1 MFTGL
6 VQAVGRVESSQ
17 RRGDV
22 LELVIAS
29 EPIASELEVGA
40 SVSVSGVC
48 LTATRISGAS
58 FHVDV
63 AMETERRTR
72 LGRLASGALV
82 NLELPLRPTDRLGG
96 HIVQGHVDE
105 LGRVGTCG
113 PREGNHVVRVE
124 HSREASSFVVEKG
137 SIAIDG
143 VSLTVMASGPGWL
156 EVMLIPHT
164 LDVTTLGRLAP
175 GDGVH
180 LEYDILAKYVAR
192 LAEPYRPVGPE
203 GPERPEEKVP

>member
-6 VQAVGRVESSQ
+6 VQSIGRLASAE

-22 LELVIAS
+22 LELVIESQA
-29 EPIASELEVGA
+29 IASELEPGA
-40 SVSVSGVC
+40 SVAVSGVC
-48 LTATRISGAS
+48 LTATSIGESAFR
-58 FHVDV
+58 VDV
-63 AMETERRTR
+63 ARETEGRTT
-72 LGRLASGALV
+72 LGARSKGAIL
-82 NLELPLRPTDRLGG
+82 NLELPLRATDRMGG

-105 LGRVGTCG
+105 VGRVVESG
-113 PREGNHVVRVE
+113 PRGGNHVLGVQ
-124 HSREASSFVVEKG
+124 HSREGSRFVVEKG

-143 VSLTVMASGPGWL
+143 VSLTVMGAGPGWL

-164 LDVTTLGRLAP
+164 LAVTTLAQLAP

-192 LAEPYRPVGPE
+192 LAEAYRSG
-203 GPERPEEKVP
+203 

>member
-6 VQAVGRVESSQ
+6 VQAVGRLDSSR

-22 LELVIAS
+22 LELVIES
-29 EPIASELEVGA
+29 ESIASELELGA

-48 LTATRISGAS
+48 LTATEIAAS
-58 FHVDV
+58 SFRVDV
-63 AMETERRTR
+63 AKETELRTR
-72 LGRLASGALV
+72 LGRLPSGEPL
-82 NLELPLRPTDRLGG
+82 NLELPLRPMDRLGG

-105 LGRVGTCG
+105 LGKVAASG
-113 PREGNHVVRVE
+113 PREGNHVLSVE
-124 HSREASSFVVEKG
+124 HSREASRFVVEKG

-143 VSLTVMASGPGWL
+143 VSLTVMGSGPGWL

-164 LDVTTLGRLAP
+164 LAVTTLGRLSP

-192 LAEPYRPVGPE
+192 LAEAYRPDRNDP
-203 GPERPEEKVP
+203 

>member
-6 VQAVGRVESSQ
+6 IQAVGHLESSR
-17 RRGDV
+17 RRGEV
-22 LELVIAS
+22 LELVIDS
-29 EPIASELEVGA
+29 EPIASELELGA

-48 LTATRISGAS
+48 LTATEISSGS
-58 FHVDV
+58 FRVDV
-63 AMETERRTR
+63 AQETERRTR
-72 LGRLASGALV
+72 LGRLAAGEPL

-105 LGRVGTCG
+105 LGRVAAFG
-113 PREGNHVVRVE
+113 PREGNLVLRVE
-124 HSREASSFVVEKG
+124 HSPDASPFVVEKG

-164 LDVTTLGRLAP
+164 LAVTTPRLAP

-192 LAEPYRPVGPE
+192 LIAPYRVE
-203 GPERPEEKVP
+203 S

>member
-6 VQAVGRVESSQ
+6 VQAIGRVASI
-17 RRGDV
+17 RRKGDV
-22 LELVIAS
+22 LELGIESESIA
-29 EPIASELEVGA
+29 PELEIGS

-48 LTATRISGAS
+48 LTATEISGGA
-58 FHVDV
+58 FRVEV
-63 AMETERRTR
+63 AKETERRTR
-72 LGRLASGALV
+72 LGGLEPGEPL

-96 HIVQGHVDE
+96 HFVQGHVDE
-105 LGRVGTCG
+105 LGRVLESG
-113 PREGNHVVRVE
+113 PREGNHGLRVE
-124 HSREASSFVVEKG
+124 HSREASRFVVEKG

-143 VSLTVMASGPGWL
+143 VSLTVTASGPGWL

-164 LDVTTLGRLAP
+164 LAVTTLGRLSP

-192 LAEPYRPVGPE
+192 LAEPYRPDGEP
-203 GPERPEEKVP
+203 

>member
-6 VQAVGRVESSQ
+6 VQAVGRLDSSR

-22 LELVIAS
+22 LELVIES
-29 EPIASELEVGA
+29 EPIAPELALGG

-48 LTATRISGAS
+48 LTATEVAPSS
-58 FHVDV
+58 FRVDV
-63 AMETERRTR
+63 AKETELRTR
-72 LGRLASGALV
+72 LGRLLSGEPL

-105 LGRVGTCG
+105 LGRVAASG
-113 PREGNHVVRVE
+113 PREGNHVLRVE
-124 HSREASSFVVEKG
+124 HLREASRFVVEKG

-164 LDVTTLGRLAP
+164 LAVTTLGRISP

-192 LAEPYRPVGPE
+192 LAEPYW
-203 GPERPEEKVP
+203 PERPRRDDP

>member
-6 VQAVGRVESSQ
+6 IQAVGLLESAR
-17 RRGDV
+17 RRGEM

-29 EPIASELEVGA
+29 GAIAAELDLGA
-40 SVSVSGVC
+40 SVCVSGVC
-48 LTATRISGAS
+48 LTATEISSKS
-58 FHVDV
+58 FRVDV
-63 AMETERRTR
+63 ARETERRTR
-72 LGRLASGALV
+72 LPRLAPGAPL

-105 LGRVGTCG
+105 LGRVMAFG
-113 PREGNHVVRVE
+113 PREGNQVLRVD
-124 HSREASSFVVEKG
+124 HSLEASAFVVEKG

-143 VSLTVMASGPGWL
+143 VSLTVMASGRGWL

-164 LDVTTLGRLAP
+164 LAVTTLARLAP

-192 LAEPYRPVGPE
+192 LVAPYRVE
-203 GPERPEEKVP
+203 S

>member
-6 VQAVGRVESSQ
+6 VQAVGRLESSR

-22 LELVIAS
+22 LELVI
-29 EPIASELEVGA
+29 ESELIAPELDLGA

-48 LTATRISGAS
+48 LTATELAS
-58 FHVDV
+58 SSFRVNV
-63 AMETERRTR
+63 AQETERRTR
-72 LGRLASGALV
+72 LGRLNPGDAL

-105 LGRVGTCG
+105 LGLVAESGT
-113 PREGNHVVRVE
+113 RDGNHVLRVE
-124 HSREASSFVVEKG
+124 HSRESSRFVVEKG

-143 VSLTVMASGPGWL
+143 VSLTVVAAGSGWL
-156 EVMLIPHT
+156 QVMLIPHT
-164 LDVTTLGRLAP
+164 LAVTTLGRLAP

-192 LAEPYRPVGPE
+192 LAEPYGR
-203 GPERPEEKVP
+203 ERPEGQAP

>member
-6 VQAVGRVESSQ
+6 IQAMGRLESVE

-22 LELVIAS
+22 LELVIES
-29 EPIASELEVGA
+29 RTIARDLEIGA
-40 SVSVSGVC
+40 SVAVSGVC
-48 LTATRISGAS
+48 LTATSIRESS
-58 FHVDV
+58 FRVDV
-63 AMETERRTR
+63 ARETEGRTT
-72 LGRLASGALV
+72 LGALLPGAPL
-82 NLELPLRPTDRLGG
+82 NLELPLRPSDRLGG

-105 LGRVGTCG
+105 VGRVVESG
-113 PREGNHVVRVE
+113 PRGGNYVLKVE
-124 HSREASSFVVEKG
+124 HSRDGCRFVVEKG

-143 VSLTVMASGPGWL
+143 VSLTVMGTGRGWL

-164 LDVTTLGRLAP
+164 LAVTTLVRLAP

-192 LAEPYRPVGPE
+192 LVEAYRSE
-203 GPERPEEKVP
+203 

>member
-6 VQAVGRVESSQ
+6 VQAIGRIESSR

-22 LELVIAS
+22 LEVFIESESIAR
-29 EPIASELEVGA
+29 ELEVGA

-48 LTATRISGAS
+48 LTATEVGGKS
-58 FHVDV
+58 FRVDV
-63 AMETERRTR
+63 ARETERRTR
-72 LGRLASGALV
+72 LGRLGPGDPV

-105 LGRVGTCG
+105 LGRVAEASR
-113 PREGNHVVRVE
+113 REVDYVLRVE
-124 HSREASSFVVEKG
+124 HSKERSPLVVEKG

-143 VSLTVMASGPGWL
+143 VSLTVTTSGPGWL

-192 LAEPYRPVGPE
+192 LAEPYRRGE
-203 GPERPEEKVP
+203 S

>member
-6 VQAVGRVESSQ
+6 VQAVGQLESSR

-22 LELVIAS
+22 LELVIS
-29 EPIASELEVGA
+29 CEPIASELEKGA
-40 SVSVSGVC
+40 SVAVSGVC
-48 LTATRISGAS
+48 LTATSIGSGS
-58 FHVDV
+58 FHVEV
-63 AMETERRTR
+63 ARETERRTS
-72 LGRLASGALV
+72 LGSLHPGALL
-82 NLELPLRPTDRLGG
+82 NLELPLRATDRLGG

-105 LGRVGTCG
+105 LGRVMESG
-113 PREGNHVVRVE
+113 PREGNHVLKVA
-124 HSREASSFVVEKG
+124 HSREAMPYVVEKG

-143 VSLTVMASGPGWL
+143 VSLTVMASSSGWL

-164 LDVTTLGRLAP
+164 LAVTTLGRLAP

-192 LAEPYRPVGPE
+192 LADAYR
-203 GPERPEEKVP
+203 RQ

>member
-6 VQAVGRVESSQ
+6 VQAVGRLGSSR

-22 LELVIAS
+22 LELVIESDLVA
-29 EPIASELEVGA
+29 PELDLCA

-48 LTATRISGAS
+48 LTATELAAGS
-58 FHVDV
+58 FRVDV
-63 AMETERRTR
+63 ARETERRTR
-72 LGRLASGALV
+72 LGRLKPGDAL

-105 LGRVGTCG
+105 LGRVTESGA
-113 PREGNHVVRVE
+113 RDGNHLLRVE
-124 HSREASSFVVEKG
+124 HSREASRFVVEKG

-143 VSLTVMASGPGWL
+143 VSLTVVAAGPGWL

-164 LDVTTLGRLAP
+164 LEVTTLGRLAP

-192 LAEPYRPVGPE
+192 LAEPYRPGRPE
-203 GPERPEEKVP
+203 GETP

>member
-6 VQAVGRVESSQ
+6 IQAVGSIGSSS

-22 LELVIAS
+22 LDLVIES
-29 EPIASELEVGA
+29 DPIASDLEIGA

-48 LTATRISGAS
+48 LTATEVSRSS
-58 FHVDV
+58 FRVEV
-63 AMETERRTR
+63 ARETERRTR
-72 LGRLASGALV
+72 LGRLQLREPV
-82 NLELPLRPTDRLGG
+82 NLELALRPTDRLGG

-105 LGRVGTCG
+105 LGRVAAFG
-113 PREGNHVVRVE
+113 PREGNHLLRVE
-124 HSREASSFVVEKG
+124 HSLEASSFVVEKG
-137 SIAIDG
+137 AIAIDG
-143 VSLTVMASGPGWL
+143 VSLTVTACGPGWL

-164 LDVTTLGRLAP
+164 LAVTTLARLSP

-192 LAEPYRPVGPE
+192 LAEPYWRKP
-203 GPERPEEKVP
+203 

>member
-6 VQAVGRVESSQ
+6 VQAVGKVASVGRK
-17 RRGDV
+17 GDV
-22 LELVIAS
+22 LELMIES
-29 EPIASELEVGA
+29 RPIASELQIGA

-48 LTATRISGAS
+48 LTATEVMAS
-58 FHVDV
+58 SFRVDV

-72 LGRLASGALV
+72 LGQLEPGEPL
-82 NLELPLRPTDRLGG
+82 NLELPLRPCDRLGG

-105 LGRVGTCG
+105 LGLVATSGS
-113 PREGNHVVRVE
+113 REGNHVLRVD
-124 HSREASSFVVEKG
+124 HSREAGRFVVEKG

-143 VSLTVMASGPGWL
+143 VSLTVIGSGRGWL

-164 LDVTTLGRLAP
+164 LAVTTLGRLAP

-192 LAEPYRPVGPE
+192 LVEPYRLDGNE
-203 GPERPEEKVP
+203 L

>member
-6 VQAVGRVESSQ
+6 VQAVGRLGSSR

-22 LELVIAS
+22 LELVI
-29 EPIASELEVGA
+29 ESELIAPELDLGA

-48 LTATRISGAS
+48 LTATELAAS
-58 FHVDV
+58 SFRVDV
-63 AMETERRTR
+63 AQETERRTR
-72 LGRLASGALV
+72 LGRLEPGDAV

-105 LGRVGTCG
+105 LGLVAESG
-113 PREGNHVVRVE
+113 PRDGNHVLRVE
-124 HSREASSFVVEKG
+124 HSRDASRFVVEKG

-143 VSLTVMASGPGWL
+143 VSLTVVAAGSGWL
-156 EVMLIPHT
+156 SVMLIPHT
-164 LDVTTLGRLAP
+164 LAVTTLGRLTP

-192 LAEPYRPVGPE
+192 LAEPYWRERPE
-203 GPERPEEKVP
+203 GPRGKAP

>member
-6 VQAVGRVESSQ
+6 VQAVGRLESS
-17 RRGDV
+17 RLRGDV
-22 LELVIAS
+22 LELVIDSALAS
-29 EPIASELEVGA
+29 PQLELGA

-48 LTATRISGAS
+48 LTATEIGAS
-58 FHVDV
+58 RFRVEV
-63 AMETERRTR
+63 AKETESRTR
-72 LGRLASGALV
+72 LGRLAAGEPL
-82 NLELPLRPTDRLGG
+82 NLELPLRAMDRLGG

-105 LGRVGTCG
+105 LGRVAASGARG
-113 PREGNHVVRVE
+113 GNHVLRVE
-124 HSREASSFVVEKG
+124 HSPEASRFVVEKG

-143 VSLTVMASGPGWL
+143 VSLTVMACGRGWL

-164 LDVTTLGRLAP
+164 LAVTTLGRLAP

-192 LAEPYRPVGPE
+192 LAEPYGPKRDE
-203 GPERPEEKVP
+203 T